1 MPDILSPS
9 DYAQVRYVLDLSL
22 DDTSLPDSKIGLGVF
37 VDAAEAEVKTL
48 DPDWAAH
55 LADVTTADPVV
66 WAAVY
71 LTAARIVPSL
81 PNLTSN
87 SFADERHT
95 RAAFDPATRAAEL
108 RAKAV
113 AVLVPIVAD
122 TSPVVATGETFS
134 LACGRRGR

>member
-1 MPDILSPS
+1 VPDILAPS
-9 DYAQVRYVLDLSL
+9 DYVQVRYVLDLSL

-37 VDAAEAEVKTL
+37 VDAAEAEVKML

-55 LADVTTADPVV
+55 LADAATEGPVV

-71 LTAARIVPSL
+71 LTAARIIPSL
-81 PNLTSN
+81 PVLTGGAT
-87 SFADERHT
+87 ADDRYT
-95 RAAFDPATRAAEL
+95 RAAFDPAVRAAEL

-113 AVLVPIVAD
+113 AVLVPIVAT
-122 TSPVVATGETFS
+122 TSPVVVTGETFS